1 MSKKSV
7 IDKHCRKRR
16 GKNTRLTIPFNLM
29 CLKCKYTL
37 PKSKKLYANR
47 LLSNETYLGVPIFLF
62 EFPCPDCRI
71 NIVFK
76 TDPKEG
82 DYKPFSNCKIV
93 NSIISE
99 ETFTASKPID
109 KVEIDELKN
118 RILKK
123 FENKNN

>member
-62 EFPCPDCRI
+62 EFPC
-71 NIVFK
+71 
-76 TDPKEG
+76 
-82 DYKPFSNCKIV
+82 
-93 NSIISE
+93 
-99 ETFTASKPID
+99 
-109 KVEIDELKN
+109 
-118 RILKK
+118 
-123 FENKNN
+123 